1 MTEFAQEIR
10 EKLKRQLGG
19 LDIFCIV
26 AGTMISSGLF
36 VLPSMAYAKVGP
48 AVFISYLLAGVFVI
62 PGLLSKAELSSAMPK
77 AGGTYFYLD
86 RSLGHIAGCYGG
98 LTDWIAISL
107 KSAFAL
113 MGMAIFLRLAFPQLD
128 DFHLKAFAIG
138 FAAVFIAFNVL
149 SIKFTS
155 KFQIV
160 FVLIKVLLLIAYIG
174 VCCPHV
180 SLQHFEPFAPAG
192 FAAVLAMAGH
202 VFISYGG
209 VTEVTSMAEE
219 VNNPGRNILVGLFTG
234 FIVTSVIYVLAVFMT
249 VGVLSGPVLASS
261 AAPLSSGAAVP
272 LGSIGLI
279 VMSAAAF
286 ISFMT
291 TANAGM
297 LSGSRYPMAMSRDG
311 LLPSFICSISARFAT
326 PYAAVLLTGGII
338 IATIAFLDVHD
349 LVDTASTFTIM
360 VFMFDNLAVI
370 TMRES
375 RIVAYRPKFKTPFY
389 PWLQLLGVVG
399 YLFLLTLMGHTAL
412 CITAC
417 FAIAATLWYFIY
429 IRRRSDKGSAIVHV
443 IERLVP
449 SVIAGNKLNEELRD
463 ILQER
468 DNIVED
474 RFDRLIKS
482 CLIID
487 YAPSDPSKASVEE
500 ALRCAAPG
508 LGARLGV
515 EPASVLESL
524 MERERRYS
532 SCISDELA
540 IPHFMAEGS
549 GKFEIVILRSKTPLS
564 PALPDGPSPS
574 SLFIMAATADER
586 NFHLRALSA
595 IAQISQ
601 DRHFMRNWQRARNAE
616 DIRSLI
622 LLAERRRVDY
632 L

>member
-1 MTEFAQEIR
+1 MTEFAKDISER
-10 EKLKRQLGG
+10 LKRQLGG

-48 AVFISYLLAGVFVI
+48 SVFISYFLAGLFVV
-62 PGLLSKAELSSAMPK
+62 PGLFSKAELSSAMPK

-98 LTDWIAISL
+98 FTDWIAISL

-113 MGMAIFLRLAFPQLD
+113 MGMAIFLRLAFPSLD
-128 DFHLKAFAIG
+128 EFHLKLFAILFG
-138 FAAVFIAFNVL
+138 LVFISFNVL

-155 KFQIV
+155 GFQIL
-160 FVLIKVLLLIAYIG
+160 FVLLKVLLLVLYIG
-174 VCCPHV
+174 ISCPHV
-180 SLQHFEPFAPAG
+180 AFQHFENFAPAG
-192 FAAVLAMAGH
+192 FAAILAMSGH

-209 VTEVTSMAEE
+209 VTEVSSMAEE
-219 VNNPGRNILVGLFTG
+219 VNNPGKNIILGLFTG
-234 FIVTSVIYVLAVFMT
+234 FAVTTVIYVLAVFVT
-249 VGVLSGPVLASS
+249 VGVLPGQTLANA
-261 AAPLSSGAAVP
+261 AAPLSAGAAVSF
-272 LGSIGLI
+272 GNIGLI
-279 VMSAAAF
+279 VMSGAAF

-338 IATIAFLDVHD
+338 ILTISFLNVHD

-375 RIVAYRPKFKTPFY
+375 RIVAYRPKFKSPLY
-389 PWLQLLGVVG
+389 PWLQIAGVIG
-399 YLFLLTLMGHTAL
+399 YIFLLTLMGHTAL
-412 CITAC
+412 MITAC
-417 FAIAATLWYFIY
+417 FAAFATLWYLVY
-429 IRRRSDKGSAIVHV
+429 IRHRSDKGSALVHV
-443 IERLVP
+443 IERIVP
-449 SVIAGNKLNEELRD
+449 SVIAGNKLTEELRD

-468 DNIVED
+468 DNILED
-474 RFDRLIKS
+474 RFDGLIRG
-482 CLIID
+482 CQIID
-487 YAPSDPSKASVEE
+487 YNPSDEAAASVEA
-500 ALRCAAPG
+500 ALRSAAPA
-508 LGARLGV
+508 LAERLNIQA
-515 EPASVLESL
+515 ASVLESL
-524 MERERRYS
+524 MERERKYS
-532 SCISDELA
+532 SCISDDLA

-549 GKFEIVILRSKTPLS
+549 GKFEIVILRSKSRLS
-564 PALPDGPSPS
+564 PVLPNGPKPRA
-574 SLFIMAATADER
+574 LFIMAATADER

-601 DRHFMRNWQRARNAE
+601 DRYFLRHWDMARNAE
-616 DIRSLI
+616 DIRSLL

>member
-1 MTEFAQEIR
+1 MSELANEIR

-48 AVFISYLLAGVFVI
+48 AVFVSYLLAALFVI

-86 RSLGHIAGCYGG
+86 RSLGHVAGCYGG

-113 MGMAIFLRLAFPQLD
+113 TGMAIFLTLAFPKMD
-128 DFHLKAFAIG
+128 SFHLKLCAIG
-138 FAAVFIAFNVL
+138 FATVFIAFNVL
-149 SIKFTS
+149 SVKFAS
-155 KFQIV
+155 RFLML
-160 FVLIKVLLLIAYIG
+160 FVLAKVLLLIAYIA
-174 VCCPHV
+174 VCCPKI
-180 SLQHFEPFAPAG
+180 SLQSFEPFAPAG
-192 FAAVLAMAGH
+192 FAAILAMAGH

-219 VNNPGRNILVGLFTG
+219 VDNPGRNILVGLFTG
-234 FIVTSVIYVLAVFMT
+234 FIVTSVIYVLAVFAT
-249 VGVLSGPVLASS
+249 VGVLGGALAGA
-261 AAPLSSGAAVP
+261 AAPLSAGASAA
-272 LGSIGLI
+272 IGGVGLA

-291 TANAGM
+291 TANAGI

-311 LLPSFICSISARFAT
+311 LMPSFICSISARFAT

-375 RIVAYRPKFKTPFY
+375 RIVAYRPKFKAPFY
-389 PWLQLLGVVG
+389 PWLQMAGVAG
-399 YLFLLTLMGHTAL
+399 YLFLLTLMGHMAL
-412 CITAC
+412 FITAC
-417 FAIAATLWYFIY
+417 FAVAATLWYFAY
-429 IRRRSDKGSAIVHV
+429 IRRRCDKGSAIVHV

-487 YAPSDPSKASVEE
+487 YVPSDPSKASVED
-500 ALRCAAPG
+500 ALRIAAPG
-508 LGARLGV
+508 LAARL
-515 EPASVLESL
+515 EAKPEAVLESL

-540 IPHFMAEGS
+540 IPHFIAEGS
-549 GKFEIVILRSKTPLS
+549 GKFEIAILRSKASLAPV
-564 PALPDGPSPS
+564 LPQGPSPS
-574 SLFIMAATADER
+574 SLFIMAASADER
-586 NFHLRALSA
+586 SFHLRALSA

-601 DRHFMRNWQRARNAE
+601 DSHFIRHWRIARNEE
-616 DIRSLI
+616 DLRSLI